1 MIGSPPIVTAL
12 RRLCLPPELTPE
24 ISSTIFMQ
32 PGSEN
37 EIVSVEPVFGGDRS
51 ATRSPGPE
59 IPALNAR
66 ALRSLVHLFS
76 EKENLFSRSITLR
89 GTALHRERNSAKR
102 TVIALLGLSRLEE
115 SKAAAPFD
123 VCSMRDAVLGDTSWV
138 KSLGYLGLVAWFT

>member
-1 MIGSPPIVTAL
+1 MIGSPPILAPL

-32 PGSEN
+32 PGSQN
-37 EIVSVEPVFGGDRS
+37 EISVEPVSGGDRS

-66 ALRSLVHLFS
+66 ALQSLVHLFS

-102 TVIALLGLSRLEE
+102 TVIA
-115 SKAAAPFD
+115 
-123 VCSMRDAVLGDTSWV
+123 
-138 KSLGYLGLVAWFT
+138 